1 MDTIIRVGGVP
12 EHFNLPW
19 HLALENDLFERSGVR
34 VEWMTFKEGTGAM
47 TKALRNNE
55 VDCCVLLTE
64 GIIADIIKG
73 STSKII
79 SGFIKTPLIWGVH
92 TGVNSTLNYYGE
104 IFDRHYAISRYG
116 SGSHLMA
123 MVDAYGKGKT
133 LKEDQFT
140 IINNLD
146 TALTSLDQN
155 KTDVFYWEKYTTKP
169 YVDQGALRSLG
180 EYVTPWPCFVIAA
193 SEKSLETKIKE
204 LDMMLKTIHFVCH
217 QFMRSMDVI
226 DQVSKRYDQNAE
238 DVERWF
244 YSTEWST
251 DRSLS
256 EKMLQNVVYTLKKTN
271 ITDRIVETD
280 ELIVSV

>member
-1 MDTIIRVGGVP
+1 MDTKVRVGGVP

-19 HLALENDLFERSGVR
+19 HLALENNLFERSGAL
-34 VEWMTFKEGTGAM
+34 VEWITYKEGTGAM
-47 TKALRNNE
+47 TNALKNGD

-73 STSKII
+73 GTSRII

-92 TGVNSTLNYYGE
+92 TGVHNTLNYYGE
-104 IFDRHYAISRYG
+104 IFDRQYAISRFG

-123 MVDAYGKGKT
+123 MVDAYGKDKT
-133 LKEDQFT
+133 LASEQFSVV
-140 IINNLD
+140 NNLD
-146 TALTSLDQN
+146 TALVSLDKN
-155 KTDVFYWEKYTTKP
+155 ETDVFYWEKYTTKP
-169 YVDQGALRSLG
+169 YVDEGKLKRIG

-193 SEKSLETKIKE
+193 SEKALDSKSNE
-204 LDMMLKTIHFVCH
+204 LDIMLKTIHFVCQ

-226 DQVSKRYDQNAE
+226 DQVSERYHQNGE

-251 DRSLS
+251 DRNLS
-256 EKMLQNVVYTLKKTN
+256 EKMLENVIYTLMKTN
-271 ITDRIVETD
+271 ITDKIVDTSD
-280 ELIVSV
+280 LVFPL